1 MVPKEKIRSG
11 ELIYRKKFET
21 EVEAIDQMES
31 FGYGRIRKVNF
42 GNFDLDEIHDPK
54 QNIYFRSVVSDFIY
68 QYTIENHRHFFMLRV
83 YRTHRH
89 MMITGAKTGDLN
101 MLKVHFEDTEKM
113 REFSLTSAIEN
124 GHWNIVDYLVNNY
137 SLETNPVN
145 YAIRWKQL
153 QIVENLININ
163 NTLPKNWLSYGVYYD
178 SFAVTET
185 LLVSRRFDFS
195 PREGEGFF
203 LTALQRDTNTARMV
217 KEFLLSMDFQSNE
230 TTQVNLKNWIEHKK
244 MSSPVLVNSWRT
256 ND

>member
-1 MVPKEKIRSG
+1 MEPKEKIRSG
-11 ELIYRKKFET
+11 ELIYSEKFET
-21 EVEAIDQMES
+21 VGEAISQMES
-31 FGYGRIRKVNF
+31 FGYGRIKKVNF

-54 QNIYFRSVVSDFIY
+54 LNIYFRSVKSDFKY
-68 QYTIENHRHFFMLRV
+68 QYTIENHRHFFMLKV

-137 SLETNPVN
+137 SLETDPVN

-163 NTLPKNWLSYGVYYD
+163 NTLPKDWLSYGIYYD
-178 SFAVTET
+178 SFVVADE
-185 LLVSRRFDFS
+185 LLVSKKFDFDPS
-195 PREGEGFF
+195 LNERFF
-203 LTALQRDTNTARMV
+203 FTVLKRKNETSRLV
-217 KEFLLSMDFQSNE
+217 KQYLLSIELQSSV
-230 TTQVNLKNWIEHKK
+230 TTQVNLKNWIEYT
-244 MSSPVLVNSWRT
+244 MRLNPILVNSWRT
-256 ND
+256 NI